1 MKLVGRDILEEFIVR
16 HADARGQMTSWVA
29 VTEAAMWQ
37 SPQDIKMR
45 FASASILSGNTV
57 IFNIKGNSYRL
68 ETKIAYKTSVVMV
81 VWAGTH
87 AEYSKR

>member
-16 HADARGQMTSWVA
+16 YADARGQMTSWVA
-29 VTEAAMWQ
+29 ETEAATWQ
-37 SPQDIKMR
+37 SPQDIKVR
-45 FASASILSGNTV
+45 YASASFLSDNTV

-68 ETKIAYKTSVVMV
+68 EAKIAYKTSVVMV
-81 VWAGTH
+81 VWVGTH

>member
-1 MKLVGRDILEEFIVR
+1 MKLVGRDIVEAFIVR
-16 HADARGQMTSWVA
+16 HADARGQMTSWVR
-29 VTEAAMWQ
+29 VTEFATWQ
-37 SPQDIKMR
+37 SPYDIKRR
-45 FASASILSGNTV
+45 FASASFLSDNTV

-68 ETKIAYKTSVVMV
+68 ETKVAYKTSVVMV